1 MNILEKIVTYKR
13 VEVGRLKIENPPVL
27 LEKSK
32 FFRRIPLSLERAVLD
47 SKRNGII
54 AEFKRQSPSRGVI
67 NKYADPAIVCP
78 RYLEAGA
85 SALSVLTD
93 GEYFGGSNNDLLAVR
108 DLCDAPILR
117 KEFIIDEY
125 QVVEAKSIGADAIL
139 LIADILTA
147 REMKILAG
155 VAESLDLEVL
165 FEIHNESGIAKLPA
179 DARLIGINSRNLG
192 NFSVDMDILKKT
204 FGRLPETSIKIAESG
219 IHSAG
224 TLAELRNVGFDGFLI
239 GEMFMKENN
248 PGERCTEFI
257 NDVNAF
263 KNITNKK

>member
-13 VEVGRLKIENPPVL
+13 KEVGQLKIDNPAAL

-32 FFRRIPLSLERAVLD
+32 FFRRKTLSLKRAIAD
-47 SKRNGII
+47 SKKNGII

-67 NKYADPAIVCP
+67 NQYADPAIVCP

-85 SALSVLTD
+85 SALSILTD
-93 GEYFGGSNNDLLAVR
+93 GEYFGGSNSDLLAVR

-125 QVVEAKSIGADAIL
+125 QVVEARSIGADAIL

-147 REMKILAG
+147 REMKILTG

-165 FEIHNESGIAKLPA
+165 FEIHNENGIAKLPA

-192 NFSVDMDILKKT
+192 DFSVNMDILEKT
-204 FGRLPETSIKIAESG
+204 IGRLPESSIKIAESG

-224 TLAELRNVGFDGFLI
+224 TLAELRSVGFDGFLI
-239 GEMFMKENN
+239 GEMFMKDKN
-248 PGERCTEFI
+248 PGEKCREFI
-257 NDVNAF
+257 IDVNSY
-263 KNITNKK
+263 KKIKNKK